1 MKSDIEIS
9 QETVLKPIIDIA
21 KNLKLIEDDI
31 IPYGKF
37 KAKINLSKINQ
48 DAVQKS
54 NLILVT
60 AISPTKAG
68 VGKTVSSVSL
78 SLGLNAIGKKSIV
91 TLREPSLGPVF
102 GMKGG
107 AAGGGYAQVLPMDDI
122 NLHFTG
128 DFHAIT
134 SANNMIAALLDNY
147 QFHNQNSD
155 KALKE
160 ITWRRV
166 LDVNDRSLRFIT
178 TGLGGPQNGI
188 PRETG
193 FDITPASEIM
203 AILCLATDI
212 EDLKNRIN
220 DIVLGYKVDSNPFK
234 VRDLG
239 IADSI
244 VILLKDALMPNLVQ
258 TTEHTPA
265 IIHGGPF
272 ANIAHGCNSIVAT
285 KMAMSLADYVVT
297 EAGFG
302 SDLGAEKFLDI
313 KCKVGNIAPKVTVMV
328 VTTQALKNHSGM
340 TDEEM
345 KSQSIE
351 ALKLG
356 LPNLERHL
364 ENMSLFG
371 QSVVVA
377 LNKFHY
383 DTEEE
388 INFLR
393 IWCEEKGVSFAVNN
407 AFAEGG
413 KGATELAKKVVEII
427 ENNPSTDIQFQYSLE
442 DSIETKINKIA
453 KQIYRAESVE
463 LSKKAKSSLKQIE
476 KNGWSN
482 FPICIAKNQY
492 SFSDDSKK
500 IGAPTGHIFHV
511 QDLIVNSG
519 AGFVVVVAGDIRR
532 MPGLHKEPAAYKMKI
547 IDGVIE
553 GLRKLTF

>member
-9 QETVLKPIIDIA
+9 QETVLKPIIEIA
-21 KNLKLIEDDI
+21 KNLKLEEDDI

-37 KAKINLSKINQ
+37 KAKINLNKINQ
-48 DAVQKS
+48 DALQKS

-60 AISPTKAG
+60 AISPTKSG
-68 VGKTVSSVSL
+68 VGKTVTSVSL
-78 SLGLNAIGKKSIV
+78 ALGLNTIGKKSIV

-107 AAGGGYAQVLPMDDI
+107 ATGGGYAQVLPMDDI

-155 KALKE
+155 KALIE

-203 AILCLATDI
+203 AILCLATDL
-212 EDLKNRIN
+212 EDLKNRIS
-220 DIVLGYKVDSNPFK
+220 DIVLGYKVDSSPFQ

-239 IADSI
+239 IADAI

-272 ANIAHGCNSIVAT
+272 ANIAHGCNSIIAT
-285 KMAMSLADYVVT
+285 KMAMSLSDYVIT

-328 VTTQALKNHSGM
+328 ATTQALKNHSGLN
-340 TDEEM
+340 DEEM
-345 KSQSIE
+345 KSQPIE

-393 IWCEEKGVSFAVNN
+393 DWCEEKGVSFAVNN

-413 KGATELAKKVVEII
+413 KGATELAKKVVDTI
-427 ENNPSTDIQFQYSLE
+427 ENNPSENIQFQYESE

-453 KQIYRAESVE
+453 KQIYRAGNIE
-463 LSKKAKSSLKQIE
+463 LSKKAKSALKQIE

-482 FPICIAKNQY
+482 LPICIAKNQY

-500 IGAPTGHIFHV
+500 IGAPIGHAFHV

-532 MPGLHKEPAAYKMKI
+532 MPGLHKEPAATKMKI
-547 IDGVIE
+547 INGVIE
-553 GLRKLTF
+553 GLS

>member
-9 QETVLKPIIDIA
+9 RETPLKSINTIA
-21 KNLKLIEDDI
+21 NQLDLSEDDI
-31 IPYGKF
+31 IQYGKY
-37 KAKINLSKINQ
+37 KAKINLNKINESKI
-48 DAVQKS
+48 QKS

-60 AISPTKAG
+60 AISPTKSG
-68 VGKTVSSVSL
+68 VGKTVTSVSL
-78 SLGLNAIGKKSIV
+78 ALGLNSIGKKSIV

-155 KALKE
+155 KALRE

-166 LDVNDRSLRFIT
+166 LDVNDRSLRYIT
-178 TGLGGPQNGI
+178 TGLGGSQNGI

-193 FDITPASEIM
+193 FDITAASEIM

-220 DIVLGYKVDSNPFK
+220 EIVLGYKVDSTPFQ

-239 IADSI
+239 VADAI
-244 VILLKDALMPNLVQ
+244 VILLKDAFMPNLVQ

-285 KMAMSLADYVVT
+285 KMAMSLSEYVVT

-313 KCKVGNIAPKVTVMV
+313 KCKVGNIAPIVTVMV
-328 VTTQALKNHSGM
+328 VTTQALKNHSGLN
-340 TDEEM
+340 DEEM
-345 KSQSIE
+345 KSQPIE

-356 LPNLERHL
+356 MPNLERHI
-364 ENMSLFG
+364 ENMNSFG

-377 LNKFHY
+377 LNKFHN

-388 INFLR
+388 ISFLR
-393 IWCEEKGVSFAVNN
+393 VWCEKKEVSFAVNN

-413 KGATELAKKVVEII
+413 KGAAELAKKVVETIK
-427 ENNPSTDIQFQYSLE
+427 NNPSKAIHFQYESE
-442 DSIETKINKIA
+442 DSIESKINKVA
-453 KQIYRAESVE
+453 KQIYRAGSVE

-492 SFSDDSKK
+492 SFSDDSKM
-500 IGAPTGHIFHV
+500 IGAPTGHTFHV

-519 AGFVVVVAGDIRR
+519 AGFVVVIAGDIRR
-532 MPGLHKEPAAYKMKI
+532 MPGLHKEPAATKMKI
-547 IDGVIE
+547 INGVIE
-553 GLRKLTF
+553 GLN